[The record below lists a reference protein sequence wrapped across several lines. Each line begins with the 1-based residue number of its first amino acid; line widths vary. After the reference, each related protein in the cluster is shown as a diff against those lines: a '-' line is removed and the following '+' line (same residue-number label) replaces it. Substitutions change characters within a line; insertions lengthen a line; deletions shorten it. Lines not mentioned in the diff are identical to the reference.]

1 MTDTIQ
7 PTATIPDREDWQ
19 KQTRERDRLAGEV
32 LDENKTA
39 LFGALSQAA
48 IATVTVRFDGY
59 GDSGQ
64 IEEIEAQAAGT
75 AVPLPEG
82 TIDIASPLWD
92 GSGVQRGRLT
102 IREAIEQL
110 AYDFLE
116 RTHGGWENNDGAFG
130 DFSFGVADRTITLE
144 YNERFTDTE
153 LFEHSW

>member
-7 PTATIPDREDWQ
+7 PAATIPDREDWQ

-32 LDENKTA
+32 LDDNKTA

-48 IATVTVRFDGY
+48 IATVTVHFDGY

-82 TIDIASPLWD
+82 TIDIASPLSD
-92 GSGVQRGRLT
+92 GSGVQRTSLT
-102 IREAIEQL
+102 VREAIEQL

-116 RTHGGWENNDGAFG
+116 QTHGGWENNDGAFG
-130 DFSFGVADRTITLE
+130 DFTFDVANRTITLE
-144 YNERFTDTE
+144 YNERFTDSE
-153 LFEHSW
+153 FFEHSW

>member
-7 PTATIPDREDWQ
+7 PAAIIPDREDWQ
-19 KQTRERDRLAGEV
+19 KQARDRDRLAGEV

-82 TIDIASPLWD
+82 TIDIASPLRD
-92 GSGVQRGRLT
+92 GSGVQRDTSDGSRSDRAACL
-102 IREAIEQL
+102 R
-110 AYDFLE
+110 FS
-116 RTHGGWENNDGAFG
+116 RTDP
-130 DFSFGVADRTITLE
+130 
-144 YNERFTDTE
+144 
-153 LFEHSW
+153 

>member
-48 IATVTVRFDGY
+48 IATVTVRFDGWY
-59 GDSGQ
+59 GDTGQ

-92 GSGVQRGRLT
+92 GSGVPTGTSDDSGSHRAACLRFSRTDPWRLGKQRGCVRPIPLRRRGPHDHAR
-102 IREAIEQL
+102 IQ
-110 AYDFLE
+110 
-116 RTHGGWENNDGAFG
+116 
-130 DFSFGVADRTITLE
+130 
-144 YNERFTDTE
+144 
-153 LFEHSW
+153 

>member
-7 PTATIPDREDWQ
+7 PAATIPDREDWQ
-19 KQTRERDRLAGEV
+19 KQARDRDRLAGEV

-39 LFGALSQAA
+39 VFGALSAA
-48 IATVTVRFDGY
+48 GIATVTVHFDGY

-92 GSGVQRGRLT
+92 GSGVQRTSLPV
-102 IREAIEQL
+102 REAIEQL
-110 AYDFLE
+110 AYDFLGQ
-116 RTHGGWENNDGAFG
+116 TYCGWQDKDGAYG
-130 DFSFGVADRTITLE
+130 DFTFDVANCAITLD
-144 YNERFTDTE
+144 YHQRFTDSE